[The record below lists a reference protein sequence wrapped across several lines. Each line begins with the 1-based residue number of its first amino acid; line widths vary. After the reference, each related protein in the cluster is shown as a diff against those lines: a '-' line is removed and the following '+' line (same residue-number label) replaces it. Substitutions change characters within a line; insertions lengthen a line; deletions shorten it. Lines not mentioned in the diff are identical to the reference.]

1 MSLGKY
7 IKAPSDPDVWIRPSD
22 WLPIDHLVNVGD
34 HKFVALMA
42 IFPDSPNV
50 WVHSSTQAYTVRING
65 VATNY
70 PANTG
75 SRGEIPFSSVP
86 DSTLTSEGFKQVI
99 IEVYPQVAPW
109 TGNFEI
115 VAPGTIIPRMYTSQY
130 IDVRMSAPNISNM
143 FMNSG
148 ARMPYLRRWTWLG
161 SQTVKSRALAFNSP
175 YIEEV
180 NEDFSTST
188 SAGIFSQ
195 SKLPRVLGDIT
206 FTNVTGTAASAFAGA
221 YGNKI
226 MGNLSLP
233 NATNVVNIFGGLI
246 DTVQIGN
253 LSFNSATTGPTIS
266 GYKLK
271 TIGDVNIPMASSF
284 GIGGLVLKN
293 IGTITTGPSLTSLS
307 TAFNNSRLLENVEI
321 TNCVNVTNTSGMLNS
336 CYSLKRV
343 ILNGLKV
350 GFTVPPCLM
359 DETAFINLFNSIGTA
374 SGSQTIVI
382 TGNITLSPSTL
393 AIATGKGYTITP

>member
-7 IKAPSDPDVWIRPSD
+7 IKAPADPDTWVRPLD

-34 HKFVALMA
+34 HKFVGLMA
-42 IFPDSPNV
+42 IFPDKPNV
-50 WVHSSTQAYTVRING
+50 WVHQSSQAFTVRVDG

-70 PANTG
+70 PANSG
-75 SRGEIPFSSVP
+75 ARGEIPFASVS

-109 TGNFEI
+109 SGNFEI
-115 VAPGTIIPRMYTSQY
+115 VSPGTPIPRMYNCQY
-130 IDVRMSAPNISNM
+130 IDVRMSAPNINNM

-148 ARMPYLRRWTWLG
+148 ARMLYLRRWTWLG

-175 YIEEV
+175 YLEEV

-188 SAGIFSQ
+188 SAALFSQ

-206 FTNVTGTAASAFAGA
+206 FTNAAGSAASVFVGA

-226 MGNLSLP
+226 MGNLSFP
-233 NATNVVNIFGGLI
+233 NVTNAANIFTNLI

-253 LSFNSATTGPTIS
+253 LSFPLATTGPGIA
-266 GYKLK
+266 GFKLK
-271 TIGDVNIPMASSF
+271 TVGDVNIPMASSF
-284 GIGGLVLKN
+284 SVGGLVLKT
-293 IGTITTGPSLTSLS
+293 IGTITTGPSLTSLVS
-307 TAFNNSRLLENVEI
+307 AFANSRLLENVAI
-321 TNCVNVTNTSGMLNS
+321 INCVNVTNTASMFNL
-336 CYSLKRV
+336 CHSLKNV
-343 ILNGLKV
+343 TLNGLKV
-350 GFTVPPCLM
+350 GFTVPPCNM
-359 DETAFINLFNSIGTA
+359 DETAFINLFNSLGTA
-374 SGSQTIVI
+374 AGSQTIVI
-382 TGNITLSPSTL
+382 TGNITLSAPTI

>member
-7 IKAPSDPDVWIRPSD
+7 IKAPSDPDVWVRPSD

-34 HKFVALMA
+34 HKFVGLMA

-50 WVHSSTQAYTVRING
+50 WVHGFTQACTVKING

-70 PANTG
+70 TG
-75 SRGEIPFSSVP
+75 GARGEIPFSSVP

-115 VAPGTIIPRMYTSQY
+115 VAPGTTIPRMYISQY
-130 IDVRMSAPNISNM
+130 IDVRMSAPNLSNM

-148 ARMPYLRRWTWLG
+148 ARMLYLRRWTWLG
-161 SQTVKSRALAFNSP
+161 SQTVKSRSLAFNSP

-188 SAGIFSQ
+188 SAAIFSQ

-206 FTNVTGTAASAFAGA
+206 FTNVTGSAASAFIGA

-226 MGNLSLP
+226 MGNLSFP
-233 NATNVVNIFGGLI
+233 NATNAANILLNLV

-253 LSFNSATTGPTIS
+253 LSFDSATVGPNIS
-266 GYKLK
+266 GFNLK
-271 TIGDVNIPMASSF
+271 TVGTVNIPMASSF
-284 GIGGLVLKN
+284 TIGGLVLKS
-293 IGTITTGPSLTSLS
+293 IGTITTGPSLTSLVN
-307 TAFNNSRLLENVEI
+307 AFTNSRLLENVEI
-321 TNCVNVTNTSGMLNS
+321 TNCVNVTNTSNMFGG
-336 CYSLKRV
+336 CHSLKSV
-343 ILNGLKV
+343 ILNGLRV
-350 GFTVPPCLM
+350 GFTIPPSLM
-359 DETAFINLFNSIGTA
+359 DEAAFINLFNSLGTA
-374 SGSQTIVI
+374 SGAQTIVI
-382 TGNITLSPSTL
+382 TGNITLSPSTIS
-393 AIATGKGYTITP
+393 IATGKGFTITP